1 MKTLQAT
8 HLPRDQMR
16 TDVAQDNHRAI
27 EHEQNALPQRL
38 TTTTKTTRHTMTKA
52 IYCLFYAISLL
63 PFRLLY
69 VLADIEC
76 FMLYHVI
83 RYRRG
88 VVRRN
93 LVTSFPDKSEQE
105 IIQIEKRFYHWFC
118 DYFFEAVKLLSIS
131 DAELRRRFTIINSE
145 EVEQCFKEGQD
156 VAAILGHYCNWEWL
170 SCVGMNLPLERETGL
185 IYHPLRNKAFDYL
198 FRKLRL
204 HEKHSRVIPKQD
216 ILRYVLSRK
225 KEGIR
230 NICGYISDQGP
241 KWKNIH
247 LWLPFLNHEHTPVFT
262 GGERIMRKMN
272 NAVFYVEMSR
282 PKRGYYTATYKLITR
297 TPNAL
302 EPDGITR
309 RFFQMLEQTIR
320 REPAYYLWSHN
331 RWKRTKEEFD
341 RRFQVVNGKV
351 IERT

>member
-1 MKTLQAT
+1 
-8 HLPRDQMR
+8 MR

-105 IIQIEKRFYHWFC
+105 IVQIEKRFYHWFC

-198 FRKLRL
+198 FRKLRS

>member
-1 MKTLQAT
+1 MKTLQAP

-105 IIQIEKRFYHWFC
+105 IVQIEKRFYHWFC

-131 DAELRRRFTIINSE
+131 DAELCRRFTIINSE

>member
-1 MKTLQAT
+1 
-8 HLPRDQMR
+8 
-16 TDVAQDNHRAI
+16 
-27 EHEQNALPQRL
+27 
-38 TTTTKTTRHTMTKA
+38 MTKA

-105 IIQIEKRFYHWFC
+105 IVQIEKRFYHWFC

-272 NAVFYVEMSR
+272 NAVFYVDMSR

>member
-1 MKTLQAT
+1 
-8 HLPRDQMR
+8 
-16 TDVAQDNHRAI
+16 
-27 EHEQNALPQRL
+27 
-38 TTTTKTTRHTMTKA
+38 MTKA

-88 VVRRN
+88 VVRQN

-105 IIQIEKRFYHWFC
+105 IVQIEKHFYHWFC

-198 FRKLRL
+198 FRKLRS

-216 ILRYVLSRK
+216 ILRYVVSRK

-351 IERT
+351 TERT

>member
-1 MKTLQAT
+1 
-8 HLPRDQMR
+8 
-16 TDVAQDNHRAI
+16 
-27 EHEQNALPQRL
+27 
-38 TTTTKTTRHTMTKA
+38 MTKA

-69 VLADIEC
+69 VLADIEY

-105 IIQIEKRFYHWFC
+105 IVQIEKRFYHWFC

-185 IYHPLRNKAFDYL
+185 IYHPLRNKAFDNL
-198 FRKLRL
+198 FRKLRS
-204 HEKHSRVIPKQD
+204 HEKHSRVIHKQD
-216 ILRYVLSRK
+216 ILRYVVSCN

-230 NICGYISDQGP
+230 NICGCISDQGP

-351 IERT
+351 TERT

>member
-1 MKTLQAT
+1 
-8 HLPRDQMR
+8 
-16 TDVAQDNHRAI
+16 
-27 EHEQNALPQRL
+27 
-38 TTTTKTTRHTMTKA
+38 MTKA

-105 IIQIEKRFYHWFC
+105 IVQIEKRFYHWFC

-131 DAELRRRFTIINSE
+131 DAELCRRFTIINSE

-185 IYHPLRNKAFDYL
+185 IYHPLRNKAFDNL
-198 FRKLRL
+198 FRKLRS

>member
-93 LVTSFPDKSEQE
+93 LVTSFPDKSEQD
-105 IIQIEKRFYHWFC
+105 IVQIEKRFYHWFC

-131 DAELRRRFTIINSE
+131 DAELCRRFTIINSE

-170 SCVGMNLPLERETGL
+170 SCVGMKLPLERETGL

>member
-1 MKTLQAT
+1 M
-8 HLPRDQMR
+8 
-16 TDVAQDNHRAI
+16 
-27 EHEQNALPQRL
+27 
-38 TTTTKTTRHTMTKA
+38 TRIVYT
-52 IYCLFYAISLL
+52 LFYTLSLL
-63 PFRLLY
+63 PFRILYGMADIGYVLLY
-69 VLADIEC
+69 YI
-76 FMLYHVI
+76 I

-88 VVRRN
+88 VVRKN
-93 LVTSFPDKSEQE
+93 LVTAFSEKS
-105 IIQIEKRFYHWFC
+105 IGDIKAIERKFYHWFC
-118 DYFFEAVKLLSIS
+118 DYFLEAVKLLSIS
-131 DAELRRRFTIINSE
+131 DKELRRRFTIINSE
-145 EVEQCFKEGQD
+145 EVEQCFQEGQD

-198 FRKLRL
+198 FRKLRS
-204 HEKHSRVIPKQD
+204 HKPHSHVIPKKD
-216 ILRYVLSRK
+216 ILRYVVTKK
-225 KEGIR
+225 KEGVR

-241 KWKNIH
+241 KWTNIH

-297 TPNAL
+297 EPNTL
-302 EPDGITR
+302 PPNDITR
-309 RFFQMLEQTIR
+309 RFFRMLEETIR

-351 IERT
+351 VERA

>member
-1 MKTLQAT
+1 MQ
-8 HLPRDQMR
+8 

-27 EHEQNALPQRL
+27 EHKQNALSQRL

-105 IIQIEKRFYHWFC
+105 IVQIEKRFYHWFC

-170 SCVGMNLPLERETGL
+170 SCVGMNLPFERETGL
-185 IYHPLRNKAFDYL
+185 IYHPLRNKAFDNL
-198 FRKLRL
+198 FRKLRS

-216 ILRYVLSRK
+216 ILRYVVSRK

-297 TPNAL
+297 TPNTL

-351 IERT
+351 TERT